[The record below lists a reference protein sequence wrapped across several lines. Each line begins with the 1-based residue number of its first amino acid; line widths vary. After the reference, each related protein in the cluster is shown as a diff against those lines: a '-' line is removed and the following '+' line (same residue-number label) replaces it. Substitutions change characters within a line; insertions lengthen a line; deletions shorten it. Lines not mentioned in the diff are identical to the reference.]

1 MTLLLSGP
9 LGNFEFSK
17 WRAEA
22 AEIFRVGNWVG
33 FMLYLTR
40 APTFVGLKFNFCADS
55 IGGPRPIIIPK
66 YGTISFSQAAGKL
79 T

>member
-33 FMLYLTR
+33 FMLDLTR

-55 IGGPRPIIIPK
+55 IGGLGPLSFQN
-66 YGTISFSQAAGKL
+66 TISFSQVAGKL